1 MAWITTRDESDWDD
15 ELIAL
20 RPKLTDPVTGQVDN
34 ILAVHSLD
42 SGSLRAHLDLYV
54 QAMRGTDSLP
64 KADREMIALV
74 VSKENGC
81 HY

>member
-1 MAWITTRDESDWDD
+1 MAWIETVNDSEWTG
-15 ELIAL
+15 ELAAL
-20 RPKLTDPVTGQVDN
+20 RPKIADPTTGHVDN
-34 ILAVHSLD
+34 IMSIHSLD
-42 SGSLRAHLDLYV
+42 PGSLRAHLDLYL

-64 KADREMIALV
+64 KVDREMIALV